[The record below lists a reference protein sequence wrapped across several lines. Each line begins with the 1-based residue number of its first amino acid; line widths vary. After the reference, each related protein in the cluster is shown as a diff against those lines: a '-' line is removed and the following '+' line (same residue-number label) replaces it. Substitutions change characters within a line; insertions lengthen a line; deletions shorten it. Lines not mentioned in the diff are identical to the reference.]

1 MLALFDKLHYGAR
14 ILRRNPGF
22 SSVAVLTL
30 ALGLGANTAFF
41 SVAHSALFRPL
52 PYFQPDR
59 LYTIAE
65 ARHQSIVSVQ
75 CSYPDYVD
83 FTRMTKSF
91 TAIAGY
97 SGDAFTLVTGGEP
110 RYVFAEQVTPNF
122 FSTLGVKPVL
132 GRDFIENEQQRD
144 GPHVAILSHGFWQ
157 SEFGADPSTVGRVI
171 ALDNHLVTIVGIL
184 PETFEFA
191 PARSAPIWVPLHPN
205 VDSSTRRNLRWLRV
219 VGRLAMGVTEG
230 QGRAELNGIA
240 AQLSRAYPKE
250 DGSMFVIM
258 VGLRD
263 AVVGRVRPL
272 LLILLGAV
280 GLVLLITCANIAN
293 LLTTRGI
300 GRQKELAVRSAL
312 GATRGDLIGQLLA
325 ESVVLSGAGATLGL
339 IGAYWGVVGLVHA
352 IPDNLLQFTPYF
364 RHAGINPVVLV
375 FLVATALFT
384 TILFGLAPALAASQS
399 ALNERLK
406 DEARGGTSRVHG
418 RFRNALVISEI
429 AMSFVLL
436 AGAALMIQSLRS
448 LLHQNPGFDI
458 SHVLTFN
465 VNLPAASYPTAEG
478 YPPKSPRAI
487 RFEHA
492 LRDKLQSVPGV
503 VNVGSASGVPASGGS
518 GTIRF
523 VIEGRATV
531 TGQEDECD
539 IVGVDANYFAT
550 MKIERGLGRLFEAS
564 DSLDSPPVA
573 IVNREF
579 VRAYLGNDNPLGKRV
594 RFTYDARNPYL
605 EIVGVVG
612 DTAQDDV
619 ALPSPPVVYV
629 SNDQDSSRQLNFFVR
644 TAGEP
649 LSFLNSARAALH
661 EIDPEL
667 PLVEPT
673 TIEQIVSNSPSV
685 FLRRY
690 PSYLIG
696 SFAGVALILAIV
708 GLYGLISY
716 TVVLRTRE
724 IGIRITVGAQPGDIL
739 RMILR
744 QAIGTSLAG
753 IGIGVLVGLG
763 VTRLMASL
771 LYGVK
776 PHAWSTFAGSAV
788 LLILAALAAA
798 LIPVKSAMGVDPIR
812 ALGRD

>member
-1 MLALFDKLHYGAR
+1 
-14 ILRRNPGF
+14 
-22 SSVAVLTL
+22 
-30 ALGLGANTAFF
+30 
-41 SVAHSALFRPL
+41 
-52 PYFQPDR
+52 
-59 LYTIAE
+59 
-65 ARHQSIVSVQ
+65 VQ

-83 FTRMTKSF
+83 FTRLTKSF
-91 TAIAGY
+91 KVIAGY
-97 SGDAFTLVTGGEP
+97 SGDAFTLVTSGEP
-110 RYVFAEQVTPNF
+110 RYVSAEQVTPNF

-171 ALDNHLVTIVGIL
+171 ALDNHPVTIVGIL

-191 PARSAPIWVPLHPN
+191 PARLAPIWVPLHPN
-205 VDSSTRRNLRWLRV
+205 VDSSTRRSLRWLRV
-219 VGRLAMGVTEG
+219 VGRLARGVTEG
-230 QGRAELNGIA
+230 QGRAEPNGIS

-258 VGLRD
+258 VSLRD
-263 AVVGRVRPL
+263 AVVGSVRPL
-272 LLILLGAV
+272 LLVLLGAV
-280 GLVLLITCANIAN
+280 GFVLLITCANIAN
-293 LLTTRGI
+293 LLITRGI
-300 GRQKELAVRSAL
+300 GRQKELAVRYAL

-352 IPDNLLQFTPYF
+352 IPDNLLQLTPYF
-364 RHAGINPVVLV
+364 RHAGIDPVVLL
-375 FLVATALFT
+375 FLVATTLFT

-436 AGAALMIQSLRS
+436 ASAALMIQSLRA

-458 SHVLTFN
+458 THILTFN

-539 IVGVDANYFAT
+539 ILGIDANYFAT

-579 VRAYLGNDNPLGKRV
+579 VRAYIGNDNPLGKRV

-619 ALPSPPVVYV
+619 ALPSPPVIYV

-649 LSFLNSARAALH
+649 LSFLNSARAVLH

-667 PLVEPT
+667 RLVEPT
-673 TIEQIVSNSPSV
+673 TIEQIVANSPSV

-739 RMILR
+739 RMFLR
-744 QAIGTSLAG
+744 QAVGTSLVG

-763 VTRLMASL
+763 VTKLMASL

-798 LIPVKSAMGVDPIR
+798 LIPAKSAMAVDPIR
-812 ALGRD
+812 ALRRD